1 MQIIKGIANFPS
13 FPKKTSVSIGNFDGV
28 HLGHQKILQILTDEA
43 KQKGFLP
50 VVMTFSPHPKK
61 IIGKGQIHMLQSMD
75 QRLREIGRFPIHAA
89 LILDFDRNL
98 ASRTAQDF
106 IENIVLKPLRAQEII
121 VGENFCFGRN
131 REGCTDTLTHLARK
145 LDFYVRSIPPV
156 SVRGLVVSSSIIRDF
171 LIEGEIEKAATLL
184 GRFYEIEGKVIKGKS
199 RGKTLGFPTANIQTP
214 NEITPEGVFLSEVL
228 LDGKNYPSLTNIGI
242 CPTFQHK
249 DRNIE
254 TYIMNFDADLY
265 GKKIHIRFLKKIR
278 DEINFDSPKALSHQ
292 IQKDIKIAEAFFS
305 SHKKSRGTDPT

>member
-13 FPKKTSVSIGNFDGV
+13 FPKKTSVAIGNFDGV

-61 IIGKGQIHMLQSMD
+61 IIGKGQIRMLQSMD

-131 REGCTDTLTHLARK
+131 REGCAETLTHLARK

-156 SVRGLVVSSSIIRDF
+156 SVHGFVVSSSIIREF

-184 GRFYEIEGKVIKGKS
+184 GRFYEIEGEVIKGKS

-228 LDGKNYPSLTNIGI
+228 LAGKNYPSLTNIGI
-242 CPTFQHK
+242 CPTFQQK

-292 IQKDIKIAEAFFS
+292 IQKDIKTAEAFFS
-305 SHKKSRGTDPT
+305 SSKN